1 MSNVKRADPAN
12 QETPAGEV
20 KLDDPSSVMTSI
32 KYGEDLEAR
41 TVDSSTIPEHS
52 IANEKNEK
60 AED

>member
-1 MSNVKRADPAN
+1 
-12 QETPAGEV
+12 
-20 KLDDPSSVMTSI
+20 MTSI
-32 KYGEDLEAR
+32 KYGDDLEAR